1 MMSFPFIGVL
11 TAVKLDDETM
21 FVAHEVDNE

>member
-11 TAVKLDDETM
+11 TAVKLNDETM
-21 FVAHEVDNE
+21 FVAHEIDNE